1 MAVTI
6 SLYDSDCVLT
16 ERVWRG
22 LNELRA
28 ATDAGAS
35 AGSSAAVPGVAAGR

>member
-16 ERVWRG
+16 DRVWRG
-22 LNELRA
+22 LNDLRA
-28 ATDAGAS
+28 ATSSGTATGSGAAMPAGA
-35 AGSSAAVPGVAAGR
+35 ADR